1 MLQLR
6 QTTLLLLIAA
16 ALGLSGCYGRAR
28 VAFRAQ
34 VPSTVTVTAAPPA
47 VRPAATQP
55 PKPGDDAV
63 WVAGYYEWR
72 AGAWVWV
79 DGHWERD
86 RAGYVW
92 VAPVANDV
100 GGRVEYHPGY
110 WRPESAQPA
119 PAYRSGGNVR
129 VTAHTR
135 TQGHVEPGPTVTAR
149 SPSQGRV
156 EARSP
161 SGGSVRASGG
171 ATVTAR
177 TPSGGAQ
184 TGGGATVT
192 ARTPSGSARTSGGAT
207 VTARGGTQGGTVHRA
222 DDTPARAEVTRPSE
236 RGATTARGS
245 AVATRPHER
254 GATTAR
260 GSAPATRPHE
270 RGATTARGSAPTTTP
285 RTPPTVQRP
294 TPSDNPGGTPRAL
307 SCQVDTPRAPE
318 GGIVSITGVFS
329 GQARVQIGGQFAPT
343 VRRTQGEISVRVPG
357 SSGGGMV
364 RVLDEGRTANCGN
377 MTVIGR

>member
-1 MLQLR
+1 M
-6 QTTLLLLIAA
+6 
-16 ALGLSGCYGRAR
+16 
-28 VAFRAQ
+28 
-34 VPSTVTVTAAPPA
+34 
-47 VRPAATQP
+47 
-55 PKPGDDAV
+55 
-63 WVAGYYEWR
+63 
-72 AGAWVWV
+72 
-79 DGHWERD
+79 
-86 RAGYVW
+86 
-92 VAPVANDV
+92 
-100 GGRVEYHPGY
+100 
-110 WRPESAQPA
+110 
-119 PAYRSGGNVR
+119 
-129 VTAHTR
+129 
-135 TQGHVEPGPTVTAR
+135 
-149 SPSQGRV
+149 
-156 EARSP
+156 
-161 SGGSVRASGG
+161 
-171 ATVTAR
+171 
-177 TPSGGAQ
+177 
-184 TGGGATVT
+184 
-192 ARTPSGSARTSGGAT
+192 
-207 VTARGGTQGGTVHRA
+207 HRA

-364 RVLDEGRTANCGN
+364 RVLDEGRTANCGS